1 MNAASTEEFLLEV
14 ADNVHVLAQPDM
26 VDFIAKSDL
35 PVLKQISAARMAV
48 QLQVLL
54 DSADVYVANVILE
67 LAVNSC

>member
-48 QLQVLL
+48 
-54 DSADVYVANVILE
+54 
-67 LAVNSC
+67 